1 MSKDESN
8 WSWVEDEN
16 ARLSRIKEIAENADS
31 LATIHL
37 RQLVRELIMAK
48 AELERNPIGPVGDII
63 GEVWKNLKKP
73 DGTILKELDETLE
86 FEKAQL
92 KNNTNAILEKVSVM
106 KASQLYKVAEY
117 LKNKTITEIRN
128 LLFLEKLRE
137 ARKAFDL
144 HAQK

>member
-1 MSKDESN
+1 M
-8 WSWVEDEN
+8 
-16 ARLSRIKEIAENADS
+16 KE
-31 LATIHL
+31 
-37 RQLVRELIMAK
+37 M
-48 AELERNPIGPVGDII
+48 
-63 GEVWKNLKKP
+63 
-73 DGTILKELDETLE
+73 DETLE